1 MSPSL
6 PASQPSPRIS
16 HGRGGFGNISNDP
29 HVAATADSLH
39 TPTLK
44 QPTYTTGRGGAG
56 NMAKNDDPVKAR
68 ERQDVDVP
76 PIRLEDEGKGFHIGR
91 GGEGNF
97 KRRDSEESKEG
108 KEKERQGSKEAGV
121 KGMVEKG
128 KDFLT
133 GKK

>member
-1 MSPSL
+1 MSPTPPPTQS
-6 PASQPSPRIS
+6 SPRIS
-16 HGRGGFGNISNDP
+16 HGRGGFGNLSNSP
-29 HVAATADSLH
+29 HTGPTAESLT

-56 NMAKNDDPVKAR
+56 NMAKNDDAQKAR

-76 PIRLEDEGKGFHIGR
+76 PIRLEDENKGFHVGR

-97 KRRDSEESKEG
+97 KRRDSEEREKGGKEG
-108 KEKERQGSKEAGV
+108 GV
-121 KGMVEKG
+121 RGVVEKG
-128 KDFLT
+128 KEFLT